1 MINTHTVYCILGR
14 TSSGKS
20 TITRLAAKE
29 LNMVVLKSYTTRD
42 KRKGEELD
50 SDHIFI
56 LEKEKNLYIKDAI
69 ACTERSGDCNFMTR
83 QQLLNSDFCIINPSG
98 YYELKLKTVND
109 HIKLVPIYITV
120 PFRVIEQRAR
130 KRGDYKQWK
139 QNYIKESQEFFDFE
153 KSNLIDY
160 RILNDTSIEDAV
172 NKLIKIIQKD
182 KNKEN

>member
-56 LEKEKNLYIKDAI
+56 LEKEKNL
-69 ACTERSGDCNFMTR
+69 SMDC
-83 QQLLNSDFCIINPSG
+83 I
-98 YYELKLKTVND
+98 
-109 HIKLVPIYITV
+109 
-120 PFRVIEQRAR
+120 
-130 KRGDYKQWK
+130 
-139 QNYIKESQEFFDFE
+139 
-153 KSNLIDY
+153 
-160 RILNDTSIEDAV
+160 
-172 NKLIKIIQKD
+172 
-182 KNKEN
+182 KNKGW